1 MPISKSQEQAL
12 DEFRKAGGV
21 LRTSGALELGIHP
34 RTLYHLRD
42 QGLLERISR
51 GVFRLA
57 ELPPLGDP
65 DLVRVSIRIPRAVVC
80 LISALHFH
88 RMTSQIPHVVS
99 IALPQGVKTPELDRP
114 PIRVFRFSDLSYRE
128 GVEEH
133 TVDEVPVK
141 IYGPAKTVADSF
153 KFRHKIGLE
162 VALEGLRTGLE
173 EDRFAPGELI
183 EFAKICRVQRVIK
196 PYLEAML

>member
-1 MPISKSQEQAL
+1 MSITRRQGQAL

-21 LRTSGALELGIHP
+21 LRTSAALDLGIHP
-34 RTLYHLRD
+34 RTLYQLRD
-42 QGLLERISR
+42 QGFLERISR

-65 DLVRVSIRIPRAVVC
+65 DLVRVSTRIPRAVVC

-99 IALPQGVKTPELDRP
+99 IALPQGVKTPELDCP

-133 TVDEVPVK
+133 TVDGVPVK
-141 IYGPAKTVADSF
+141 IYGPAKTVADCF
-153 KFRHKIGLE
+153 KFRRKIGLE

-183 EFAKICRVQRVIK
+183 ELAKICRVQKVIK